1 MTSPQL
7 DFLLNDFVGRVP
19 HVTHVIAVAADG
31 LLIASNDTLPRDEAE
46 RLSAIASGLTS
57 LLAGAARSLQADPVI
72 SNLTE
77 MNGGYMFSM
86 SVSSGASLLALA
98 GIGCDIGQVGHE
110 LANLINQVGPALTPA
125 ARQVAAAQ
133 RHLTQASE
141 TAQPR
146 ETTTRTDGTGLP
158 ERRVPRAQN
167 EIWKAA
173 DRNQGQRP

>member
-1 MTSPQL
+1 MTTSAQL

-31 LLIASNDTLPRDEAE
+31 LLIASNNTLPRDEAE

-77 MNGGYMFSM
+77 MNGGFMFSM

-98 GIGCDIGQVGHE
+98 I
-110 LANLINQVGPALTPA
+110 ALGTIA
-125 ARQVAAAQ
+125 SHAVKVARSNPIHAL
-133 RHLTQASE
+133 RYE
-141 TAQPR
+141 
-146 ETTTRTDGTGLP
+146 
-158 ERRVPRAQN
+158 
-167 EIWKAA
+167 
-173 DRNQGQRP
+173 

>member
-1 MTSPQL
+1 MTRRTIMNTTSAQL

-31 LLIASNDTLPRDEAE
+31 LLIASNNTLPRDEAE

-77 MNGGYMFSM
+77 MNGGFMFSM
-86 SVSSGASLLALA
+86 SVSSGASILALA
-98 GIGCDIGQVGHE
+98 GLNCDIGQVGHE

-125 ARQVAAAQ
+125 ARQVYAAQ
-133 RHLTQASE
+133 YQ
-141 TAQPR
+141 Q
-146 ETTTRTDGTGLP
+146 
-158 ERRVPRAQN
+158 
-167 EIWKAA
+167 
-173 DRNQGQRP
+173 QR

>member
-1 MTSPQL
+1 MTTSAQL

-31 LLIASNDTLPRDEAE
+31 LLIASNNTLPRDEAE

-77 MNGGYMFSM
+77 MNGGFMFSM

-98 GIGCDIGQVGHE
+98 GLHCDIGQVGHE

-125 ARQVAAAQ
+125 ARQAFAAQ
-133 RHLTQASE
+133 QLH
-141 TAQPR
+141 
-146 ETTTRTDGTGLP
+146 
-158 ERRVPRAQN
+158 QN
-167 EIWKAA
+167 Y
-173 DRNQGQRP
+173 

>member
-133 RHLTQASE
+133 RHLTQAGYESRPGE
-141 TAQPR
+141 TAG
-146 ETTTRTDGTGLP
+146 GTGLTV
-158 ERRVPRAQN
+158 RRVPN
-167 EIWKAA
+167 EQSGIWRAA
-173 DRNQGQRP
+173 DRNNGQRP